1 MTTSGHE
8 QDVKEYEFSPVG
20 HITIDA
26 NGRIIELNI
35 AAGKMLGLD
44 QIDLIG
50 RKYQRLLI
58 KLISNVGI
66 D

>member
-26 NGRIIELNI
+26 NGRIIEI
-35 AAGKMLGLD
+35 KVHRRISCD
-44 QIDLIG
+44 F
-50 RKYQRLLI
+50 LLA
-58 KLISNVGI
+58 
-66 D
+66 